1 MLNYLW
7 AAMILIGVVTGMCTG
22 HMAEVSEGF
31 VEASKEAVDLCL
43 TMLGIMAVW
52 TVF

>member
-22 HMAEVSEGF
+22 IWQKFQKVLWRLQ
-31 VEASKEAVDLCL
+31 KKL
-43 TMLGIMAVW
+43 
-52 TVF
+52 